1 MSKMKKPK
9 DSNDFLK
16 YSGLGMQFFI
26 TMAICGW
33 LGYKMD
39 QWWRQGRP
47 LFIIIMIF
55 AAAAGGF
62 YQLIKATRR

>member
-1 MSKMKKPK
+1 MSEMKKPNN
-9 DSNDFLK
+9 SNDFLK

-26 TMAICGW
+26 AMAICGW

-39 QWWRQGRP
+39 LWWRQGRP

-55 AAAAGGF
+55 AGAAGGF